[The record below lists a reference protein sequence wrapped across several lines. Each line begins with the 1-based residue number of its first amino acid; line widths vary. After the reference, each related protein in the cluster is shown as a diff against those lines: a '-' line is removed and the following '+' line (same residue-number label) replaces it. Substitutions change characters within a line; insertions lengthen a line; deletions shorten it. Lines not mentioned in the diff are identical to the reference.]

1 MRVLLTGISGK
12 LAQQV
17 ALELL
22 ARGHDV
28 TGIDRRPWPEAPPSI
43 RLVQTDI
50 RKPEAEEAFRRE
62 QPEAV
67 IHMATVSHLAM
78 RRDERYRINLG
89 GTQRVFE
96 YCDKHAVPQALF
108 VGRHTYYGAVADAAL
123 YRGEDEPPMALE
135 SFPELADLVAADLFA
150 ASALWRFPLR
160 TTAVLRLVYTLGPSL
175 HGTLAA
181 FLAGPRVP
189 MILGFD
195 PLFQFMHES
204 DAVRAII
211 LALERKLRG
220 VYNVAGPQ
228 ALPLSEL
235 IRVTGRTPIR
245 ITRAMYPL
253 LLGRLGLPKLTP
265 GAVAHIKYPI
275 VISDQSFR
283 NATGFRP
290 EHAEY
295 DTLAAFRAAAPPRGE
310 APASKA
316 QPTEGAPAQA
326 AARADAPT
334 AAPHRSADNPAGNA
348 AVPANAAP
356 PGDASP
362 SEASA
367 REALSIAAPKP
378 RE

>member
-12 LAQQV
+12 LAQRV

-22 ARGHDV
+22 ARGHRV
-28 TGIDRRPWPEAPPSI
+28 VGIDRRPWPECPTAISV
-43 RLVQTDI
+43 VQTDI

-62 QPEAV
+62 RPDAV
-67 IHMATVSHLAM
+67 IHMATVSHVTM

-89 GTQRVFE
+89 GTQKVFE
-96 YCDKHAVPQALF
+96 YCERHGIQQALF
-108 VGRHTYYGAVADAAL
+108 VGRHTYYGAVPDAAL

-150 ASALWRFPLR
+150 ASALWRFPER

-175 HGTLAA
+175 HGTLAS

-235 IRVTGRTPIR
+235 IRVTGRSPIR
-245 ITRAMYPL
+245 IARALHPL
-253 LLGRLGLPKLTP
+253 LLGRLGLPRLSS
-265 GAVAHIKYPI
+265 GAVAHITYPI
-275 VISDQSFR
+275 VISDTSFR
-283 NATGFRP
+283 QATGFRP
-290 EHAEY
+290 EHGEY
-295 DTLAAFRAAAPPRGE
+295 ETLAAFRAAS
-310 APASKA
+310 PA
-316 QPTEGAPAQA
+316 
-326 AARADAPT
+326 
-334 AAPHRSADNPAGNA
+334 
-348 AVPANAAP
+348 
-356 PGDASP
+356 PGDAPPTRPPPASP
-362 SEASA
+362 DPATGAEASGDA
-367 REALSIAAPKP
+367 GAAPVNGAGAEPGAGAAPNTDEAESRALSIAAAKAP
-378 RE
+378 E